1 MNSPP
6 AAILNV
12 SSKFHS
18 MHKPFIIFISLCL
31 TFLSSKAQIDIANY
45 VKQNIIPISTI
56 EPDSTDYRDLERIG
70 NAIGESRI
78 VMLGEQDH
86 GDAPAFLAKT
96 RLIKY
101 LHEKKGFNV
110 VAFESDFFGLNYG
123 WDNLSKNKN
132 EIDSFLKK
140 NIFSLWTLCDG
151 CQDLFY
157 NTIPNSYQ
165 TKNPISMTGFDNQ
178 MSLKFS
184 SKNLSQ
190 KIDSVLKK
198 LNLPITNKIDYNL
211 NTLSLIDSMSKFSF
225 ISKDNSFYD
234 KLLEQLNIIKSEI
247 SLRIEDNSYWKILI
261 NNLLATTI
269 QMKYHFSV
277 KGSNA
282 RDIQMAGNLKWLST
296 YKFPN
301 EKIIVWAHNYHIS
314 KFGGN
319 FSEKFLNAAN
329 TMGTEF
335 TKDTSLNR
343 KTYIIGF
350 TSLEGTS
357 GRLMDNPTKPYKIQK
372 PTKNSI
378 ENWFDETLNYGF
390 VDFRKFNELNPNN
403 SVEFNMKA
411 NLIGINRNHKAQWTH
426 IYDGVFY
433 IKKMYPCVLVK

>member
-1 MNSPP
+1 
-6 AAILNV
+6 
-12 SSKFHS
+12 

-31 TFLSSKAQIDIANY
+31 TFLSSKAQNDISNY
-45 VKQNIIPISTI
+45 VKQNTIPISTI

-140 NIFSLWTLCDG
+140 NIFALWTLCDG

-165 TKNPISMTGFDNQ
+165 TKNPIIMTGFDNQ
-178 MSLKFS
+178 MYLRYS

-190 KIDSVLKK
+190 KVDSVLKK
-198 LNLPITNKIDYNL
+198 LNLPITSKTDYNL
-211 NTLSLIDSMSKFSF
+211 NTLSLIDSMSKVSF

-247 SLRIEDNSYWKILI
+247 SSRIDSNSYWKILI
-261 NNLLATTI
+261 DNLIATTV
-269 QMKYHFSV
+269 QMKFHFSDYY

-282 RDIQMAGNLKWLST
+282 RDIQMANNLKWLST

-343 KTYIIGF
+343 KTYIISF
-350 TSLEGTS
+350 TSLQGTS

-390 VDFRKFNELNPNN
+390 VDFRKFNDLNPNN
-403 SVEFNMKA
+403 SVEFKMKA
-411 NLIGINRNHKAQWTH
+411 NLLGINRNHSAQWTH

-433 IKKMYPCVLVK
+433 IKKMYPCTLVR

>member
-1 MNSPP
+1 
-6 AAILNV
+6 
-12 SSKFHS
+12 

-31 TFLSSKAQIDIANY
+31 TFLSSKAQNDISNY
-45 VKQNIIPISTI
+45 VKQNTIPISTI

-140 NIFSLWTLCDG
+140 NIFALWTLCDG

-165 TKNPISMTGFDNQ
+165 TKNPIIMTGFDNQ
-178 MSLKFS
+178 MYLRYS

-190 KIDSVLKK
+190 KVDSILKK
-198 LNLPITNKIDYNL
+198 LNLPITSKTDYNL
-211 NTLSLIDSMSKFSF
+211 NTLSLIDSMSKVSF
-225 ISKDNSFYD
+225 ISKDNLFYD

-247 SLRIEDNSYWKILI
+247 SSRIDSNSYWEILI
-261 NNLLATTI
+261 DNLIATTVNT
-269 QMKYHFSV
+269 KFHFSDYY
-277 KGSNA
+277 KGANA
-282 RDIQMAGNLKWLST
+282 RDIQMAKNLKWLAT

-335 TKDTSLNR
+335 TKDTLLNR

-350 TSLEGTS
+350 TSLQGTS
-357 GRLMDNPTKPYKIQK
+357 GRLMDNPVKPYKIQK

-390 VDFRKFNELNPNN
+390 VDFRKFNDLNPNN
-403 SVEFNMKA
+403 SVEFKMKA
-411 NLIGINRNHKAQWTH
+411 NLLGINRNHSAQWTH

-433 IKKMYPCVLVK
+433 IKKMYPCTLVR